1 MRQNPKAAVPRTAN
15 VVERAIAHVGGS
27 PAELARR
34 IGEYAGRRISR
45 QVVNGWR
52 MRGIFPREVMIH
64 VERLTGITVEEMV
77 VAQPRPRDPGNIV
90 DRAIRELG
98 PDTNAAE
105 FAQALTKTSG
115 KRFTR
120 QHVNGWQTLE
130 QFPVEVTPWVHILT
144 GIPIRE
150 LVQGREEQRVRRAE
164 RRRLN
169 TAVR

>member
-1 MRQNPKAAVPRTAN
+1 MRQNPKPAVPRTAN

-34 IGEYAGRRISR
+34 IGEYAGRKISR

-64 VERLTGITVEEMV
+64 VERLTGIT
-77 VAQPRPRDPGNIV
+77 
-90 DRAIRELG
+90 
-98 PDTNAAE
+98 
-105 FAQALTKTSG
+105 
-115 KRFTR
+115 
-120 QHVNGWQTLE
+120 
-130 QFPVEVTPWVHILT
+130 VEVTPWVHILT

-169 TAVR
+169 SAVR